1 MPVGVLIDVG
11 SVFLGGLL
19 GGQLGS
25 RLPEKLKK
33 DLTLVFGVSSM
44 AMGVTYLG
52 KVSTLPAVILSVILG
67 LMIGETVH
75 LDGAIRAGA
84 GKMNGAVSRLL
95 PKSSAAMDETRM
107 HQLVSIIVLICASGT
122 GIFGAL
128 DSGLT
133 GDHTVLCTKAI
144 LDFFTAAIFASS
156 LGSVVAFVA
165 LPQLI
170 LQLLLFFSAGLILP
184 LASAGMQA
192 DFAACGGVLMLVAAQ
207 VLAGPLAHLF
217 VQHQVVPDRGY
228 APGHGPRH
236 AGVCTL
242 DEGRRLDAL
251 TSAV

>member
-95 PKSSAAMDETRM
+95 PKNSAAMDETRM

-122 GIFGAL
+122 CIFGAR

-184 LASAGMQA
+184 LALPPRYEPVRCPCQRRYVPYSRSARYCLSSP
-192 DFAACGGVLMLVAAQ
+192 DVHP
-207 VLAGPLAHLF
+207 GPASFL
-217 VQHQVVPDRGY
+217 Y
-228 APGHGPRH
+228 SWWKK
-236 AGVCTL
+236 
-242 DEGRRLDAL
+242 GRK
-251 TSAV
+251 

>member
-144 LDFFTAAIFASS
+144 LDFFHGGDLRFLAGKRRRIRGSAAAYPSASS
-156 LGSVVAFVA
+156 
-165 LPQLI
+165 
-170 LQLLLFFSAGLILP
+170 LFFSAGLILP
-184 LASAGMQA
+184 LASAGMQGTSPPA
-192 DFAACGGVLMLVAAQ
+192 AAC
-207 VLAGPLAHLF
+207 
-217 VQHQVVPDRGY
+217 
-228 APGHGPRH
+228 
-236 AGVCTL
+236 
-242 DEGRRLDAL
+242 
-251 TSAV
+251 

>member
-84 GKMNGAVSRLL
+84 VKMNGAVSRLL

-107 HQLVSIIVLICASGT
+107 HQLVSIIVLICASG
-122 GIFGAL
+122 
-128 DSGLT
+128 SSS
-133 GDHTVLCTKAI
+133 
-144 LDFFTAAIFASS
+144 ASRS
-156 LGSVVAFVA
+156 
-165 LPQLI
+165 
-170 LQLLLFFSAGLILP
+170 
-184 LASAGMQA
+184 
-192 DFAACGGVLMLVAAQ
+192 
-207 VLAGPLAHLF
+207 
-217 VQHQVVPDRGY
+217 
-228 APGHGPRH
+228 
-236 AGVCTL
+236 
-242 DEGRRLDAL
+242 
-251 TSAV
+251 

>member
-1 MPVGVLIDVG
+1 M
-11 SVFLGGLL
+11 
-19 GGQLGS
+19 
-25 RLPEKLKK
+25 
-33 DLTLVFGVSSM
+33 
-44 AMGVTYLG
+44 
-52 KVSTLPAVILSVILG
+52 LPAVILSVILG

-192 DFAACGGVLMLVAAQ
+192 DFAACGGVLMLATGLRIANIKSFPIADMLPAM
-207 VLAGPLAHLF
+207 VLVMPVSALWTKIAGLML
-217 VQHQVVPDRGY
+217 
-228 APGHGPRH
+228 
-236 AGVCTL
+236 
-242 DEGRRLDAL
+242 
-251 TSAV
+251 

>member
-84 GKMNGAVSRLL
+84 GKMNGTVSRLL

-170 LQLLLFFSAGLILP
+170 LQLLLFFLEP
-184 LASAGMQA
+184 
-192 DFAACGGVLMLVAAQ
+192 LMLQ
-207 VLAGPLAHLF
+207 F
-217 VQHQVVPDRGY
+217 V
-228 APGHGPRH
+228 
-236 AGVCTL
+236 
-242 DEGRRLDAL
+242 
-251 TSAV
+251 

>member
-52 KVSTLPAVILSVILG
+52 KVSTLPAVILG

-170 LQLLLFFSAGLILP
+170 LKLLLFFSAGLILP

-192 DFAACGGVLMLVAAQ
+192 DFAACGGVLMLATGLRIANIKSFPIADMLPAMVLVMPVSALWTKVAG
-207 VLAGPLAHLF
+207 LML
-217 VQHQVVPDRGY
+217 
-228 APGHGPRH
+228 
-236 AGVCTL
+236 
-242 DEGRRLDAL
+242 
-251 TSAV
+251 

>member
-11 SVFLGGLL
+11 AVFLGGLL

-25 RLPEKLKK
+25 RLPEKIKK

-67 LMIGETVH
+67 LMIGEAVH

-170 LQLLLFFSAGLILP
+170 LQLLLFFSAGLILS

-192 DFAACGGVLMLVAAQ
+192 DFAACGGVLMLATGLRIANIKSFPIADMLPAM
-207 VLAGPLAHLF
+207 VLVMPVSALWTKIAGLML
-217 VQHQVVPDRGY
+217 
-228 APGHGPRH
+228 
-236 AGVCTL
+236 
-242 DEGRRLDAL
+242 
-251 TSAV
+251 

>member
-84 GKMNGAVSRLL
+84 GKMNGVVSRLL

-184 LASAGMQA
+184 LA
-192 DFAACGGVLMLVAAQ
+192 DFAACGGVLMLATGLRIANIKSFPIAD
-207 VLAGPLAHLF
+207 VLPAMVLVMPVSALWTKIAGLML
-217 VQHQVVPDRGY
+217 
-228 APGHGPRH
+228 
-236 AGVCTL
+236 
-242 DEGRRLDAL
+242 
-251 TSAV
+251 

>member
-44 AMGVTYLG
+44 AMGVT
-52 KVSTLPAVILSVILG
+52 
-67 LMIGETVH
+67 
-75 LDGAIRAGA
+75 
-84 GKMNGAVSRLL
+84 RLL

-192 DFAACGGVLMLVAAQ
+192 DFAACGGVLMLATGLRIANIKSFPIADMLPAMVLVMPVSALWTKVAG
-207 VLAGPLAHLF
+207 LML
-217 VQHQVVPDRGY
+217 
-228 APGHGPRH
+228 
-236 AGVCTL
+236 
-242 DEGRRLDAL
+242 
-251 TSAV
+251 

>member
-144 LDFFTAAIFASS
+144 LDFFTAAIFASASS
-156 LGSVVAFVA
+156 LFQRRADPPSGERRY
-165 LPQLI
+165 
-170 LQLLLFFSAGLILP
+170 AGGLRRLRRR
-184 LASAGMQA
+184 ADAG
-192 DFAACGGVLMLVAAQ
+192 DRS
-207 VLAGPLAHLF
+207 PHR
-217 VQHQVVPDRGY
+217 QHQVVPDRGY

-242 DEGRRLDAL
+242 DEDRRLDAL

>member
-170 LQLLLFFSAGLILP
+170 LQLLLFFSAGLILG
-184 LASAGMQA
+184 LLKGWNGEKCVQ
-192 DFAACGGVLMLVAAQ
+192 FAAAASCLKHSVPGDFPILDMEEIERLADYENMLIN
-207 VLAGPLAHLF
+207 
-217 VQHQVVPDRGY
+217 R
-228 APGHGPRH
+228 
-236 AGVCTL
+236 
-242 DEGRRLDAL
+242 
-251 TSAV
+251 

>member
-1 MPVGVLIDVG
+1 
-11 SVFLGGLL
+11 
-19 GGQLGS
+19 
-25 RLPEKLKK
+25 
-33 DLTLVFGVSSM
+33 
-44 AMGVTYLG
+44 
-52 KVSTLPAVILSVILG
+52 
-67 LMIGETVH
+67 
-75 LDGAIRAGA
+75 
-84 GKMNGAVSRLL
+84 MNGAVSRLL
-95 PKSSAAMDETRM
+95 PKNSAAMDETRM

-192 DFAACGGVLMLVAAQ
+192 DFAACGGVLTMAAGFRVSKIKSVPLVDLMPALLLVMPFSLLWTMLM
-207 VLAGPLAHLF
+207 G
-217 VQHQVVPDRGY
+217 
-228 APGHGPRH
+228 
-236 AGVCTL
+236 
-242 DEGRRLDAL
+242 
-251 TSAV
+251 